1 MLLAVQDSERLQ
13 LRSLDLEC
21 QLSSKEKE
29 LESLFQKQKKVRGYS
44 QPGTTSVQP
53 YSTAENYSHYSKKL
67 SLHLLDRKNP
77 PYQPLCAY
85 REVGRGF

>member
-44 QPGTTSVQP
+44 QPH
-53 YSTAENYSHYSKKL
+53 TARLKYGEKMAEIDSHYSKKK
-67 SLHLLDRKNP
+67 H
-77 PYQPLCAY
+77 PLCAY